1 MSADLLIKNAKI
13 VTPTDTYEGCVYVEG
28 GRISAI
34 THKAEAGAAREIDA
48 AGRHLLPGMVD
59 EHVHMMDPGF
69 TDREDWTTGTEAAAR
84 GGITT
89 VIDHHRSDPLVYTRE
104 ILEDKTAYIDSR
116 SVVDFGQLGGL
127 DVDNLEHLRPM
138 WEGGALGFKGFMCE
152 LHGVPDLSEGVLLNI
167 MREVKSFGGTVM
179 LHCESDSI
187 LNKSKEKIDADNRTD
202 YMCISDWRN
211 PESEYVATLD
221 AVALAELTGCTVLVA
236 HVSQPVLLEAI
247 QAARGRGAR
256 IFAESCPQYFYLDH
270 SHLEELGPF
279 VKFTPVIRSAE
290 TRDGMRAALG
300 RGMVDTIGTDHCP
313 FPRQRKVDGL
323 ENIHDAPFGI
333 PGVETTVRLMLNA
346 VSDGVLTLNQLV
358 HICCEQPAR
367 VFSIYPRK
375 GCIQVGADADF
386 IVVDMDREE
395 TLRDADIVSKCKW
408 TPFDGW
414 TMKGAPVMT
423 LVRGEVVM
431 EDGEVTGRAGYG
443 ETVER
448 VGG

>member
-1 MSADLLIKNAKI
+1 
-13 VTPTDTYEGCVYVEG
+13 
-28 GRISAI
+28 
-34 THKAEAGAAREIDA
+34 
-48 AGRHLLPGMVD
+48 MVD

-270 SHLEELGPF
+270 SHLEKLGPF

-313 FPRQRKVDGL
+313 FPRQRKVGRLREHPRRALRHTGRGDDRAP
-323 ENIHDAPFGI
+323 DAERRERG
-333 PGVETTVRLMLNA
+333 RA
-346 VSDGVLTLNQLV
+346 
-358 HICCEQPAR
+358 HAQPAGSHLLR
-367 VFSIYPRK
+367 AARARIQHLPPQGVHPGGR
-375 GCIQVGADADF
+375 GCGLH
-386 IVVDMDREE
+386 R
-395 TLRDADIVSKCKW
+395 
-408 TPFDGW
+408 
-414 TMKGAPVMT
+414 
-423 LVRGEVVM
+423 RGH
-431 EDGEVTGRAGYG
+431 GPGRGRCATRTSSPNASGRLSTAG
-443 ETVER
+443 R
-448 VGG
+448 

>member
-28 GRISAI
+28 GRIAAI
-34 THKAEAGAAREIDA
+34 THKAEANAAREIDA

-138 WEGGALGFKGFMCE
+138 WEGGALGFKGFMCD

-187 LNKSKEKIDADNRTD
+187 LNKAKEKIDADNRTD
-202 YMCISDWRN
+202 YMCISDWRT

-221 AVALAELTGCTVLVA
+221 AVALAELTGCKVLVA

-256 IFAESCPQYFYLDH
+256 IYAESCPQYFYLDH
-270 SHLEELGPF
+270 SHLAGTRAVRQVHAGHPLRRDARRDARGARARHGGHHRHRPL
-279 VKFTPVIRSAE
+279 PLPPPAE
-290 TRDGMRAALG
+290 GGRPREHPRRALRDTGRGDDGAPDAERRERGRAHAQPDGAHLLRAARARLQHLSPKGVHPAG
-300 RGMVDTIGTDHCP
+300 RGRGLHRRGHGPGGDAARCGHRLQVQVD
-313 FPRQRKVDGL
+313 
-323 ENIHDAPFGI
+323 A
-333 PGVETTVRLMLNA
+333 VRRL
-346 VSDGVLTLNQLV
+346 DD
-358 HICCEQPAR
+358 E
-367 VFSIYPRK
+367 
-375 GCIQVGADADF
+375 
-386 IVVDMDREE
+386 
-395 TLRDADIVSKCKW
+395 
-408 TPFDGW
+408 
-414 TMKGAPVMT
+414 
-423 LVRGEVVM
+423 
-431 EDGEVTGRAGYG
+431 GRA
-443 ETVER
+443 R
-448 VGG
+448 DDARARGGR